1 MEMGDTRVTMIR
13 RLSALALTLL
23 LAAAPLPSG
32 GGAHAA
38 DAEQGESGLPVP
50 RFVSLRANEVN
61 LRAGPG
67 VRYPIEWVY
76 QRRLMPVEVI
86 EEFETWRKIRDWQ
99 GTEGWVNKAMLSGQ
113 RTVLV
118 LEDVRTLRRDASA
131 EAPAVARA
139 EPGVIARLLKCNG
152 DWCKVDAAGYEGWL
166 ARGEFW
172 GVKPGE
178 TINK

>member
-1 MEMGDTRVTMIR
+1 MTLFR
-13 RLSALALTLL
+13 RLAFLLGLTLL
-23 LAAAPLPSG
+23 LALPS
-32 GGAHAA
+32 AATQAA

-113 RTVLV
+113 RTVLI
-118 LEDVRTLRRDASA
+118 LEDVRTLRREASA
-131 EAPAVARA
+131 ESPAIARA
-139 EPGVIARLLKCNG
+139 EPGVVARLLKCNG
-152 DWCKVDAAGYEGWL
+152 EWCKVDAGGYEGWL
-166 ARGEFW
+166 ARNEFW
-172 GVKPGE
+172 GVKAGE
-178 TINK
+178 TIK